1 MTYICTH
8 TDFNEYISEGD
19 YSIISS
25 TPLSNSYSFPVILSD
40 NELIP
45 LQVGYAEGYMIY
57 DIWKKHSLNH
67 EWIGINHYR
76 RYFDYVSDTT
86 ILPTP
91 LSFNMNLQ
99 YQSCHNINDL
109 LQIESIID
117 TYYPSYHL
125 EYSSINIIYPCNM
138 FVLSNSDFNA
148 YCEFVF
154 SVLDIFNKHK
164 NLHSDNDNL
173 SYVTNNA
180 YMYLN
185 KDFKYQSRLQG
196 FLMERIGTIFF
207 INHFKDKPV
216 YHQSINVVS
225 SKKTK

>member
-1 MTYICTH
+1 
-8 TDFNEYISEGD
+8 
-19 YSIISS
+19 
-25 TPLSNSYSFPVILSD
+25 
-40 NELIP
+40 
-45 LQVGYAEGYMIY
+45 MIY
-57 DIWKKHSLNH
+57 DIWKKYSLNH

-99 YQSCHNINDL
+99 YKSCHNINDL

-154 SVLDIFNKHK
+154 SVLDIFNKHN